1 MRARES
7 SYLGPILLNWD
18 STPAR
23 SPGNNRRPWLPSP
36 VLDTRVQ
43 PDRESHSHAYH
54 GPAEFLSRL
63 RGWTRTGAVEEAFRR
78 SGCRRWRCVA
88 SNEGTFRTRRC
99 ELVEFRRIA
108 VVRERLEAQRILI
121 SSQV

>member
-54 GPAEFLSRL
+54 GRAEFLSRL

-78 SGCRRWRCVA
+78 LGCRRWRCVA
-88 SNEGTFRTRRC
+88 SNEGTFRGTVDVSEWNADALLWCVRDWKRS
-99 ELVEFRRIA
+99 EF
-108 VVRERLEAQRILI
+108 
-121 SSQV
+121 